1 MLLLIKKNLE
11 NDVMSLSREA
21 YRGLSPEK
29 KKGRL
34 IEGIRKLF
42 VRVI

>member
-21 YRGLSPEK
+21 YRGLSPKK
-29 KKGRL
+29 KKGWL